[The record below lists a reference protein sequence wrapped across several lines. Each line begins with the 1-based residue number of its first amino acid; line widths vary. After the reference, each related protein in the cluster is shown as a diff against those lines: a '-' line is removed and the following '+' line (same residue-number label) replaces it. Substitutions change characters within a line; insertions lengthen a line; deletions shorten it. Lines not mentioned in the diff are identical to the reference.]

1 MSTFCPRIFV
11 TSLAGNGGK
20 VEESFT
26 PDGSIP
32 TLGLGCG
39 ESTIINIE
47 GMDGR
52 GGVLLGTTLV
62 LPAGGS
68 RLRDTGGMVATE
80 TKAEAGVRRPRAV
93 GKMKGGVR
101 GVRFSISTK
110 NNTALAAIARVYLPI
125 STVKIPPSL
134 QASI

>member
-1 MSTFCPRIFV
+1 MKPLLHAYCPPWIFV

-32 TLGLGCG
+32 TLGQGCG
-39 ESTIINIE
+39 ESTIKIE

-52 GGVLLGTTLV
+52 GSVLLGTTLV

-80 TKAEAGVRRPRAV
+80 TKAEAGGRRPTAV
-93 GKMKGGVR
+93 GKMKGGGGR
-101 GVRFSISTK
+101 WCK
-110 NNTALAAIARVYLPI
+110 
-125 STVKIPPSL
+125 
-134 QASI
+134 